1 MVRSI
6 AWVVALAI
14 PVALRWRQDSAK
26 PPVDQLVLTRGV
38 TDAADSTEMREAV
51 ERCAARVRG
60 LAGAPD
66 REVRQEIR
74 ALDAA
79 DRASSTRFERQLGLT
94 VYRALHEAHA
104 ASAFAFDYE
113 PVLGVVRALGFDGR
127 RGVEASFALKLE
139 TDQGKGDDDED
150 EQKKAIDGVVST
162 MIEAYRAQQA
172 EADAAPD
179 ATPRD
184 ETAWDGGED
193 RPELGFRWSYV
204 KSDAEQLAQ
213 VTSLFADSA
222 SAQAGLRRG
231 DVVLKVNGA
240 AVTSPALFGKA
251 VGGLKAGAVLVLEVR
266 RGAELATIHGV
277 VQRASEVLPAF
288 EEGLVGSALPGS
300 APTWGA
306 SSTGGPGG
314 AAAAKRATATI
325 VVVHAPP
332 DTPRRISARGS
343 AISAGAIASHRRASG
358 AGRHRC
364 AFMDEL
370 KPGFPRRRPDGR
382 LTGRADGDAACA
394 AARRSRRDRAFP
406 PSARRPA
413 AYALR
418 SLLTRA
424 GRVRRRLPSGHIR
437 GGWGS
442 RPSAR
447 RCPPSRTQRSRCTPT
462 AEAAAGRSRATRSPS
477 RSRRASPS
485 KPERARVRVEDRE
498 QRERVV
504 VHRR

>member
-38 TDAADSTEMREAV
+38 TDAADSKEMREAV
-51 ERCAARVRG
+51 ERFTTRVRG

-74 ALDAA
+74 RLDVA
-79 DRASSTRFERQLGLT
+79 DRAASTRFQRQLGLT

-104 ASAFAFDYE
+104 ESAFAFDYE

-139 TDQGKGDDDED
+139 TDHGKGDDDED
-150 EQKKAIDGVVST
+150 ESKKAIDGVVSS

-172 EADAAPD
+172 DADAAPD

-204 KSDAEQLAQ
+204 KSDSEQLAY

-231 DVVLKVNGA
+231 DVILKVNGA

-251 VGGLKAGAVLVLEVR
+251 VGGLKAGAALVLEVR
-266 RGAELATIHGV
+266 RGAEFATIHGV

-288 EEGLVGSALPGS
+288 EEGLVGSALPGFRADLG
-300 APTWGA
+300 APPVDVGV
-306 SSTGGPGG
+306 PGG

-325 VVVHAPP
+325 VVVFDPRRP
-332 DTPRRISARGS
+332 DTLSDAAVLAWIRDQYGS
-343 AISAGAIASHRRASG
+343 DRVAIAGIASG
-358 AGRHRC
+358 AGEAPLR

-370 KPGFPRRRPDGR
+370 KPGWPAAADPDGR
-382 LTGRADGDAACA
+382 LTEATRTVTLPALLLADRGGIVRFRHLHGGRLQH
-394 AARRSRRDRAFP
+394 
-406 PSARRPA
+406 
-413 AYALR
+413 ALR
-418 SLLTRA
+418 ALL
-424 GRVRRRLPSGHIR
+424 
-437 GGWGS
+437 
-442 RPSAR
+442 
-447 RCPPSRTQRSRCTPT
+447 
-462 AEAAAGRSRATRSPS
+462 AAPR
-477 RSRRASPS
+477 
-485 KPERARVRVEDRE
+485 
-498 QRERVV
+498 
-504 VHRR
+504 